1 MGFLSE
7 WITHILL
14 FILMAMVVE
23 LLLPNSAM
31 QKYVKMVLGLLLM
44 ILMATPIFRLF
55 SLDPRELL
63 SEIESMMEAT
73 GISMEWKDK
82 KNEIQEGQRAYILE
96 QTTVHMEEITEK
108 ELMEQ
113 YGYEIAAISIDMD
126 ERWFES
132 PPDGETVPGLIRE
145 ISVILK
151 KANPELRIEPVQEV
165 EVSRAG
171 TAADFSNRETIK
183 SFLASMWGLDPERI
197 AIQIKGGPGME

>member
-171 TAADFSNRETIK
+171 TAADFSNREAIK